1 MKKPFTTLAAWRG
14 TQMALLLGAA
24 LFITSCE
31 RPEEEENIN
40 PSAVS
45 QNGQDD
51 DDDDDEFKTDES
63 LVLSTLLAG
72 KAGGNTTVM
81 ATGMDAFFQPAANLS
96 GATLPA
102 HQAGKGTFERT
113 FELALLDP
121 IWLQD
126 ACVDCHVGGGRSR
139 APRVGT
145 NNPQLLFRLSVPGQD
160 AHGEN
165 NPVPGFGTQL
175 QNIAID
181 PVTGA
186 RLIGTGPEGNVAIS
200 FVEETR
206 TLKGGASVSLRRPS
220 YAFTKVPAGVEV
232 SARIGSNVA
241 GLGLLQ
247 AVPEATILYMAFK
260 QWEANQ
266 DKPDKNKATGKANY
280 VWDYTLN
287 KRVLGRFGWKAGQPS
302 LLQQNA
308 GALNGDMAITTPL
321 FSIEPGE
328 SAPRATGVD
337 LTAAELEAMTKFTTT
352 MGVPAVRQTSDNKV
366 LKEGLTLFIKAGC
379 DACHVPRLQTG
390 NLPGFPEVSNQT
402 ITPFTDLLVHD
413 MGPELAD
420 NRPEFMANGR
430 EWRTAPLWGLGLS
443 QITSGHTFLLHDGRA
458 RNVTEAVLW
467 HGGEAQKSREFFQNE
482 MDQKERD
489 QLLAFIQSL

>member
-1 MKKPFTTLAAWRG
+1 
-14 TQMALLLGAA
+14 
-24 LFITSCE
+24 
-31 RPEEEENIN
+31 
-40 PSAVS
+40 
-45 QNGQDD
+45 
-51 DDDDDEFKTDES
+51 
-63 LVLSTLLAG
+63 
-72 KAGGNTTVM
+72 
-81 ATGMDAFFQPAANLS
+81 
-96 GATLPA
+96 
-102 HQAGKGTFERT
+102 
-113 FELALLDP
+113 
-121 IWLQD
+121 
-126 ACVDCHVGGGRSR
+126 
-139 APRVGT
+139 
-145 NNPQLLFRLSVPGQD
+145 
-160 AHGEN
+160 
-165 NPVPGFGTQL
+165 
-175 QNIAID
+175 
-181 PVTGA
+181 
-186 RLIGTGPEGNVAIS
+186 
-200 FVEETR
+200 
-206 TLKGGASVSLRRPS
+206 
-220 YAFTKVPAGVEV
+220 
-232 SARIGSNVA
+232 
-241 GLGLLQ
+241 
-247 AVPEATILYMAFK
+247 
-260 QWEANQ
+260 
-266 DKPDKNKATGKANY
+266 
-280 VWDYTLN
+280 
-287 KRVLGRFGWKAGQPS
+287 
-302 LLQQNA
+302 

-390 NLPGFPEVSNQT
+390 NLPGFPEVSNQI